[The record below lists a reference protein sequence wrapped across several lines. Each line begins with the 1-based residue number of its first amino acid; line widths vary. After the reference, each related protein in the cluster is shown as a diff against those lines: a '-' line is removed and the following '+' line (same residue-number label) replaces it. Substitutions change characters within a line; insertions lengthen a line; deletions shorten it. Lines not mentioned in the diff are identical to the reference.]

1 MAGVLVV
8 AALAALLIPSQ
19 RRPDATADVEA
30 AAVDTL
36 AMSGDAVTAESAA
49 GETVAS
55 ELGE

>member
-1 MAGVLVV
+1 MTGVLVV
-8 AALAALLIPSQ
+8 AALAALLIPA
-19 RRPDATADVEA
+19 RRWPGTAATEA
-30 AAVDTL
+30 AAVGTL

>member
-19 RRPDATADVEA
+19 RRLGRAGLEA
-30 AAVDTL
+30 AAVGTL
-36 AMSGDAVTAESAA
+36 ALSGDAVTAETAA

-55 ELGE
+55 ELGD

>member
-19 RRPDATADVEA
+19 RPLGRAASEA
-30 AAVDTL
+30 AAVGTL

-55 ELGE
+55 ELGD